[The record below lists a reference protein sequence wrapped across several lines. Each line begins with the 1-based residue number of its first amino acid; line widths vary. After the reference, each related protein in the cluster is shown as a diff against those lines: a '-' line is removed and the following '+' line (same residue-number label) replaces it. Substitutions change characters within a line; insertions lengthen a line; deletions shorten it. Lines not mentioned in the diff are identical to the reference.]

1 MFLVIKQVN
10 KLKMEKILLCVIA
23 VVFIICAFLA
33 WYFIFT
39 AKQNERMRMIEKG
52 LTPDLPVQNKAA
64 GSTLLKIGI
73 IIIGLGI
80 GIFLT
85 DLIQTLEIMHFNQ
98 LPIAVLS
105 ISGGIAMLIANYVG
119 KKNG

>member
-1 MFLVIKQVN
+1 
-10 KLKMEKILLCVIA
+10 MEKILLCVIA

-52 LTPDLPVQNKAA
+52 ITPNLPTQKSA
-64 GSTLLKIGI
+64 GGSYLLNIGI
-73 IIIGLGI
+73 IIIGLSLGAIITQILPFEVTHGGI
-80 GIFLT
+80 
-85 DLIQTLEIMHFNQ
+85 MP
-98 LPIAVLS
+98 LPILG